1 MKPINFKITKAKNQW
16 RAGVISTLHGDIKTP
31 AFVTVGTKATVKALT
46 PAQVKNLGAQTILA
60 NTYHLYLQPGDELIK
75 QAGGLHKFM
84 NYDGPMFTDSGGF
97 QVFSL
102 GAAFGE
108 GGVTKFAKEGVTK
121 KDISKKLGVEKLAQ
135 IDDDGVT
142 FKSHIDGSRHRL
154 SPEKSMTIQHNL
166 GADIIF
172 AFDECTAPASAYTY
186 QKEALA
192 RTHKWTE
199 RSLAA
204 HLKNKTAS
212 TKQGLFGI
220 VQGGQYEDLRQQSAR
235 FLAGL
240 DELAGFGIGGSFSK
254 ADLGQVLKTTTEVL
268 PADKPRHLLGI
279 GEPEDIFLGVEAG
292 MDTFDCV
299 TPTRIARNG
308 TLYTKKGK
316 INILNQKYKTD
327 FSPVEKDCQCYTCRH
342 YTAAYLAHLFR
353 AHEML
358 GATLASIHNL
368 HFIVKLTDN
377 IRLSILDDSFDNFRQ
392 EFLNKYQI
400 KSIK

>member
-1 MKPINFKITKAKNQW
+1 MKPINFKIDQAKNDM
-16 RAGVISTLHGDIKTP
+16 RAGVISTLHGEIKTP

-46 PAQVKNLGAQTILA
+46 PEQVTSLGAQTILA
-60 NTYHLYLQPGDELIK
+60 NTYHLYLQPGDKIIK
-75 QAGGLHKFM
+75 QAGGLHQFM

-108 GGVTKFAKEGVTK
+108 GGVTKFAKNGGGADV
-121 KDISKKLGVEKLAQ
+121 DNRMPQAEKLAQ

-154 SPEKSMTIQHNL
+154 DPEKSIAIQHNL

-172 AFDECTAPASAYTY
+172 AFDECTSPAVSYDY

-192 RTHKWTE
+192 RTHRWAE
-199 RSLAA
+199 RSIEA
-204 HLKNKTAS
+204 HIKNKTAS
-212 TKQGLFGI
+212 SKQGLFGI
-220 VQGGQYEDLRQQSAR
+220 VQGGQYEDLRQESAH

-240 DELAGFGIGGSFSK
+240 DDLAGFGIGGSFSK
-254 ADLGQVLKTTTEVL
+254 NDLGQALRATTSIL
-268 PADKPRHLLGI
+268 PAGKPRHLLGI

-316 INILNQKYKTD
+316 VNILNQKYKED
-327 FSPVEKDCQCYTCRH
+327 FSPLEKDCTCYTCAN
-342 YTAAYLAHLFR
+342 YTASYLSHLFR

-368 HFIVKLTDN
+368 HFIIKLTDN
-377 IRLSILDDSFDNFRQ
+377 IRRAILDDSFDQFRRD
-392 EFLNKYQI
+392 FLSDYLKL
-400 KSIK
+400 KV

>member
-1 MKPINFKITKAKNQW
+1 MKPINFTIDQAKNDM
-16 RAGVISTLHGDIKTP
+16 RAGVISTLHGEIKTP

-46 PAQVKNLGAQTILA
+46 PEQVTSLGAQTILA
-60 NTYHLYLQPGDELIK
+60 NTYHLYLQPGDKIIK
-75 QAGGLHKFM
+75 QAGGLHGFM

-108 GGVTKFAKEGVTK
+108 GGVTKFAKEGG
-121 KDISKKLGVEKLAQ
+121 DSGVDNITPQAEKLAQ

-142 FKSHIDGSRHRL
+142 FKSHIDGSLHRL
-154 SPEKSMTIQHNL
+154 DPEKSIAIQHNL

-172 AFDECTAPASAYTY
+172 AFDECTSPAVSYDY

-192 RTHKWTE
+192 RTHRWAE
-199 RSLAA
+199 RSIEA
-204 HLKNKTAS
+204 HIKNKTAS
-212 TKQGLFGI
+212 SKQGLFGI
-220 VQGGQYEDLRQQSAR
+220 IQGGQYEDLRKESAH
-235 FLAGL
+235 FLADL
-240 DELAGFGIGGSFSK
+240 DDLAGFGIGGSFSK
-254 ADLGQVLKTTTEVL
+254 NDLGQALRVTTSIL
-268 PADKPRHLLGI
+268 PAGKPRHLLGI

-316 INILNQKYKTD
+316 INILNQKYKED
-327 FSPVEKDCQCYTCRH
+327 FSPLEKDCTCYTCAN
-342 YTAAYLAHLFR
+342 YTASYLAHLFR

-368 HFIVKLTDN
+368 HFIIKLTDN
-377 IRLSILDDSFDNFRQ
+377 IRQAILDDSFNQFRQ
-392 EFLNKYQI
+392 DFLSLYLKNKF
-400 KSIK
+400 